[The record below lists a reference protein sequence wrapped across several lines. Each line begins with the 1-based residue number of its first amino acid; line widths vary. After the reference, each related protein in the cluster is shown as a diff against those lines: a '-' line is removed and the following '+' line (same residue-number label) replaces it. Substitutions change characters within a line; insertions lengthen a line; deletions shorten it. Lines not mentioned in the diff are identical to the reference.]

1 MNSYQHWIIITW
13 LLSEASYFICQCF
26 HTNEDVLTVATED
39 RSFLLH
45 MKTGCLTAKEIL
57 KNETVQPVKTK
68 KYFWPG
74 SKILMKILRNLLGS
88 RNSDKKLENVK
99 NYSEPVYF
107 LAVAFWGFISSSAFS
122 PEGSSVIISSDVW
135 NTLDL

>member
-1 MNSYQHWIIITW
+1 
-13 LLSEASYFICQCF
+13 
-26 HTNEDVLTVATED
+26 
-39 RSFLLH
+39 

-57 KNETVQPVKTK
+57 KNETVQPVKNK

-107 LAVAFWGFISSSAFS
+107 LAVAF
-122 PEGSSVIISSDVW
+122 
-135 NTLDL
+135 